1 MPPDEMLRST
11 AGRAAE
17 PETKQNVQGGAE
29 NMTKYGEVVSILVAG
44 EVAPVEDGHAADRAF
59 CVFCVDD
66 IG

>member
-1 MPPDEMLRST
+1 
-11 AGRAAE
+11 
-17 PETKQNVQGGAE
+17 
-29 NMTKYGEVVSILVAG
+29 MTKYGEVVSILVAG